1 MYSSSRSVCTV
12 NVNRQSEMKSGA
24 LPYNLCRLPTEA
36 GRRYEEDVGDECKK
50 CLHSVAI
57 VIFSAGGYK

>member
-1 MYSSSRSVCTV
+1 
-12 NVNRQSEMKSGA
+12 MKSGA